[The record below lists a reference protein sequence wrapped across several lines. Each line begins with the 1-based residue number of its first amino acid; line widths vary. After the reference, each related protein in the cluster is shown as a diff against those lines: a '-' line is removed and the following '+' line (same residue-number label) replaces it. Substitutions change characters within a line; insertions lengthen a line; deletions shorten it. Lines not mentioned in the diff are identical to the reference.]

1 MSHPTLSTVHSCC
14 QGMTTWAGLDHF
26 LAGKGNHYGHNIL
39 VFLIRCLKFK
49 ISWSLRYLDGQIGAN
64 ESSIKQVK
72 IPSKFLSSDNN
83 NTPISFRF
91 RDQTIS
97 IFLASLILLTL
108 ECFSF
113 QPYNMKSPLYM
124 LAILLPL
131 IAAATPIADPE
142 ADFEELEERDRG
154 DGRDGGRNGGGRDRD
169 ECKVKRSYPY
179 YKYPCNSSP
188 RIAFSQVGATFTS
201 SCRYQ

>member
-1 MSHPTLSTVHSCC
+1 
-14 QGMTTWAGLDHF
+14 
-26 LAGKGNHYGHNIL
+26 
-39 VFLIRCLKFK
+39 
-49 ISWSLRYLDGQIGAN
+49 
-64 ESSIKQVK
+64 
-72 IPSKFLSSDNN
+72 
-83 NTPISFRF
+83 
-91 RDQTIS
+91 
-97 IFLASLILLTL
+97 
-108 ECFSF
+108 
-113 QPYNMKSPLYM
+113 MKSPLYM

-201 SCRYQ
+201 SCRYQNGDSGVWYQTPRGWVKDQDKPRRCRGANNRCG